1 MKKLIVFDG
10 NSIVNRA
17 FYGVKLLNTK
27 SGIFTNAIFGFM
39 NILFKFLNTE
49 NPDYAVVTFDLKAPT
64 FRHKMYDGYK
74 AQRKGM
80 PQELAMQMPYLKE
93 ILAAM
98 NIPMLSKEGY
108 EADDLIGTVAG
119 ICKKEGIE
127 CIIATGDRD
136 SLQLTDENVC
146 VYLASPKNG
155 GSTETVKMTPEAVFE
170 KYGVKPKQLIEIKG
184 LMGDSSDN
192 IPGVAGVGEKTACKL
207 ISDYGTIDGVYEHID
222 EIKGALKRKLET
234 GKEMAYLSRTLGTID
249 CNVPIDET
257 LENFVPG
264 EIDNDVL
271 FELLKKLELK
281 SIITKLG
288 LTVPENDSAALSEKE
303 ETPEEEKETV
313 FVKSEEELKT
323 AISAINEQK
332 EIFYKIFCGSTG
344 IYAVGVMTD
353 KKMYFCVVGS
363 GLLTNFE
370 PQSLKPLFESD
381 AEKCTHSL
389 KEDILL
395 LRTYGIALKNVTFD
409 TSLAAYVAEP
419 SRSNYDL
426 GSLCDFET
434 EEDFFGKGKKR
445 ISPENADETALA
457 KYALKCL
464 MAQAALKKQYMEMF
478 EKNQQNDLFFEMEM
492 PLTTVLADM
501 EEYGFCVDRNN
512 LLEFGKYLEDMI
524 ELSEKKI
531 YELAGEEFN
540 INSTKQL
547 GEILFEKLGLK
558 VIRKTKTGYSTDSE
572 VLEKLSGE
580 HEIIEYI
587 KNYRAQ
593 VKLKSTYVDGMLP
606 LISPVDGRIH
616 SKFNQTVTATGR
628 ISSTEPNL
636 QNIPVRTPLGR
647 EMRKMFV
654 AGGENYTLLDADY
667 SQIELRVLAH
677 IAEDETLISAFKSGD
692 DIHTLTASQVFGVDK
707 SEVTEDMRRSA
718 KAVNFGIVYGISDF
732 ALAGDLKITKKMA
745 KAYMD
750 SYFET
755 YNDVK
760 KYMDSIVEKAKE
772 DGYVETMFR
781 RRRYIPELKSQKFF
795 ERAFGERVALNT
807 PVQGTAAD
815 IIKMAMVSVHKR
827 LNGMKSHLI
836 LQIHDELIVE
846 AHKDEAEEV
855 KKILRESMESAAKL
869 SVPLVAEVN
878 EGDSWYD
885 AK

>member
-80 PQELAMQMPYLKE
+80 PEELAMQMPYLKE

-119 ICKKEGIE
+119 MCKKEGVQ

-155 GSTETVKMTPEAVFE
+155 STETVKMTPEAVFE
-170 KYGVKPKQLIEIKG
+170 KYGVLPKQLIEIKG

-207 ISDYGTIDGVYEHID
+207 ISDYKTIDGVYDHIG
-222 EIKGALKRKLET
+222 EIKGALKTKLET
-234 GKEMAYLSRTLGTID
+234 GRESAYLSRTLGTID
-249 CNVPIDET
+249 CNVPIEET

-264 EIDNDVL
+264 EIDNDTL

-281 SIITKLG
+281 SIITKLN
-288 LTVPENDSAALSEKE
+288 LTVPENDGASLVQQE
-303 ETPEEEKETV
+303 EVSQKQTETI
-313 FVKSEEELKT
+313 FVKSDAELKT
-323 AISAINEQK
+323 AISEITAQK
-332 EIFYKIFCGSTG
+332 EMFYKIFCGATG
-344 IYAVGVMTD
+344 IYAVAVMTGE
-353 KKMYFCVVGS
+353 KMYFCVVGS
-363 GLLTNFE
+363 GLLTNFD
-370 PQSLKPLFESD
+370 PQSLKPIFES
-381 AEKCTHSL
+381 ETKKCTHSF
-389 KEDILL
+389 KEDILVL
-395 LRTYGIALKNVTFD
+395 KTYDIELKNVEFD
-409 TSLAAYVAEP
+409 TSLGAYVAEP

-426 GSLCDFET
+426 GSLCDFDT

-445 ISPENADETALA
+445 RMPEEIDEDKLA
-457 KYALKCL
+457 QYALKCL
-464 MAQAALKKQYMEMF
+464 NAQEMLKKQYTDMF
-478 EKNQQNDLFFEMEM
+478 EANNQNELFYEMEM
-492 PLTTVLADM
+492 PLAKVLADM
-501 EEYGFCVDRNN
+501 ELYGFCVDKNS
-512 LLEFGKYLEDMI
+512 LLEFGKYLGDLI
-524 ELSEKKI
+524 EISEKKI

-540 INSTKQL
+540 INSPKQL

-558 VIRKTKTGYSTDSE
+558 VISKTKTGYSTNSE
-572 VLEKLSGE
+572 VLEKLSDE
-580 HEIIEYI
+580 HEIIEHI

-593 VKLKSTYVDGMLP
+593 MKLKSTYVDGMLP

-654 AGGENYTLLDADY
+654 AGGNEYTLLDADY

-677 IAEDETLISAFKSGD
+677 IANDKTLISAFKSGD

-707 SEVTEDMRRSA
+707 DDVTEDMRRSA

-755 YNDVK
+755 YSEVK
-760 KYMDSIVEKAKE
+760 AYMDGIVEQAKA
-772 DGYVETMFR
+772 DGYVETMFH

-815 IIKMAMVSVHKR
+815 IIKLAMVNVHKR
-827 LNGMKSHLI
+827 LEGMKSRLI

-846 AHKDEAEEV
+846 THKDETDKV
-855 KKILRESMESAAKL
+855 KQIIRESMESAAKL